1 MHHQITPINY
11 QVITLH
17 TVHANFNY
25 DISTMD
31 LHKKTQ
37 NNAPHNMRAP
47 FIQYF
52 TAWSIFK
59 TPLKIKEIH

>member
-1 MHHQITPINY
+1 M

-37 NNAPHNMRAP
+37 NNARIIRVHLLYNILRHGLLSRPR
-47 FIQYF
+47 
-52 TAWSIFK
+52 
-59 TPLKIKEIH
+59 